1 MAGMPDC
8 EIMSIPDWFTC
19 PSDAMFCLDD
29 VFYAMEEG
37 DHDMEDYDMED
48 WMAENC
54 EDGDPM
60 CDALMNMPTEW
71 DCPDG
76 TPVMESE
83 EGCPPPVQIF

>member
-8 EIMSIPDWFTC
+8 EIMSIPEWFTC
-19 PSDAMFCLDD
+19 PSDAWFCLDD
-29 VFYAMEEG
+29 IFSAMEEG
-37 DHDMEDYDMED
+37 DMHDDYTMEEWME
-48 WMAENC
+48 ENC

-76 TPVMESE
+76 TPVSMSE